1 MIFPLLK
8 TWFRPIFGSALASTR
23 DASKHPT
30 GFRTIGE
37 GGGGSSAGLGRSRKT
52 TRRTDSLSLSE
63 SEERLANNVKLQN
76 LETYAGPG
84 APGSRPSKGIM
95 VSKETMVIEDSVSQ
109 NGSHNGDHNTKKI
122 IQESW

>member
-8 TWFRPIFGSALASTR
+8 TWFKPIFGSALASTR
-23 DASKHPT
+23 DNSKHPT

-37 GGGGSSAGLGRSRKT
+37 GGGGSSSGIGRSRKT

-76 LETYAGPG
+76 LEVYAGPG
-84 APGSRPSKGIM
+84 AQGHRPSKGIM
-95 VSKETMVIEDSVSQ
+95 VSKETMVVEDSVSQ
-109 NGSHNGDHNTKKI
+109 TGSQNGDHNSRKV